1 MPKKHEK
8 SFFERL
14 STLGGAPLP
23 PPVRDADGGDECPC
37 IVCRSDLI
45 GIMPCV
51 DLEAASPFVTKL
63 TGDPMSEGLASAD
76 VPLNR
81 ENSGA

>member
-23 PPVRDADGGDECPC
+23 PAIRGHDDGDACPC

-51 DLEAASPFVTKL
+51 LEEAASPFVTKL
-63 TGDPMSEGLASAD
+63 AGDPMSEGLASAD